1 MQTSLLQMKKM
12 TVNGEKMTVQLT
24 LHIHHLVSMPLLHT
38 HSRIHVESFFVC
50 EQAFIFVIFLH

>member
-1 MQTSLLQMKKM
+1 M

-24 LHIHHLVSMPLLHT
+24 LHIHHLVSTPLLHT

-50 EQAFIFVIFLH
+50 EHAFIFVIFLH